1 MSTLAIVILAMSF
14 GAIMGSHVAHMLA
27 GGILALIL
35 FHPQAQE
42 LREILVMSYEKAS
55 PELIRAATEV
65 LQKP

>member
-27 GGILALIL
+27 GGVLALIL

-42 LREILVMSYEKAS
+42 FREIIAMTYEKAS
-55 PELIRAATEV
+55 PELIRAATEA
-65 LQKP
+65 LKAP